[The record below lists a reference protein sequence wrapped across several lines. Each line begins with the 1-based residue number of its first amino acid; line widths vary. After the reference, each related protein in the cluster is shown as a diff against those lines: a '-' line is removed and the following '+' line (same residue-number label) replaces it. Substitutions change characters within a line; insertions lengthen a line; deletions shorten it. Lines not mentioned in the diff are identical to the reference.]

1 MESRILKIAQFIASK
16 RHKPFVW
23 GKNDCHTFVLE
34 LNDILYNENS
44 VDTIYEKYNNI
55 KGCYRLAKTID
66 AVEYMQSLGYE
77 SAKQIMNGDV
87 ILVKHKQGYYSHVAL
102 DGNLYSMEP
111 DRGLVVANKTAF
123 KKIDYTVWRRK

>member
-34 LNDILYNENS
+34 LNDTLYNENS
-44 VDTIYEKYNNI
+44 VAAIYEKYHNL
-55 KGCYRLAKTID
+55 KGCYRLAKSID

-77 SAKQIMNGDV
+77 SAKQIKDGDV
-87 ILVKHKQGYYSHVAL
+87 ILVKHKFGYYSHVAL
-102 DGNLYSMEP
+102 DGVLYSIDP
-111 DRGLVVANKTAF
+111 DRGLVAAYKTAF
-123 KKIDYTVWRRK
+123 KNIDYTVWRRK